1 MSNTTVHQFNENK
14 DNCLRILNEL
24 KTFLYEGK
32 NLNVK
37 IDESLFDKIDSVL
50 NVVENNKLKVALV
63 GGFSEGKTSIA
74 AAWMEKLDKT
84 SMNISQQESSSEVAI
99 YNVEDKLILID
110 TPGLFG
116 FKEKFN
122 VDSNEIQK
130 YKDITKRYVSE
141 ADIVL
146 YVMNSTNPVK
156 ESHKDDLYWL
166 FRELNLLKRTV
177 FVLSRFDEV
186 ADVEDEDDY
195 QEVYSIKKQN
205 IQNRLAQMLDLS
217 FDEIQALLIVAV
229 SANPF
234 DEGID
239 YWLENIEEF
248 KEISHIKLLQSA
260 TAEIIERNGGQYAVV
275 VETQKSIVAD
285 VLHKQLPIAIQESES
300 LSSELERKSYALTNA
315 NDELVA
321 LQEKFVATQNSLS
334 AFISEYFMS
343 LLLQLQSTSM
353 DTFGEFFTRNI
364 GEDGIQLE
372 TKLNNEFRARLTPLS
387 LSSESTFKS
396 FTNEV
401 SHMDLL
407 LSKASA
413 TGVKKL
419 ATSGII
425 NNQSVIAARD
435 GLNSITKFVG
445 LDFSKSLKFKPWGA
459 GKFAKGANGALAILG
474 LALEVNS
481 MIQAKKKEQEFNEIK
496 KEMKE
501 TLSGQQKELLN
512 MINDPDFER
521 NHFPQILEMT
531 TLIGRMK
538 DEVAQQRMSSVL
550 LKNWKEQG
558 EKIAAN
564 LSLIK

>member
-260 TAEIIERNGGQYAVV
+260 TAEIIEKNGGQYAVV

-538 DEVAQQRMSSVL
+538 DEVVQQRMSSVL